1 MILQSLDVTRFISVC
16 LQTMVTIGHNKID
29 AKNDKRTE
37 IRKVFL
43 SFLYSKYT
51 VQISPQNIRQL
62 LLGDFFT
69 EQNIINEKYLHL
81 WTSLQ
86 EVYKLNIFE

>member
-1 MILQSLDVTRFISVC
+1 
-16 LQTMVTIGHNKID
+16 MVTIGHNKID

-81 WTSLQ
+81 WTSPQ
-86 EVYKLNIFE
+86 DVYKLNIFE